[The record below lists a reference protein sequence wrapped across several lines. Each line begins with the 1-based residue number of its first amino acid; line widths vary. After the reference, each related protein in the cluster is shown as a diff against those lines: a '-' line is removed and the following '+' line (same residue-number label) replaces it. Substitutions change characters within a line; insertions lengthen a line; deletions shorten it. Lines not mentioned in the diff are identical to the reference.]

1 MRMLTQVAEE
11 IFNNQMDKK
20 IAMMMSVRLFT

>member
-20 IAMMMSVRLFT
+20 IAMMMSVRPFT